1 MGAGGVV
8 SVRVDHTVVH
18 QCQPGIDLVTGKKA
32 WRPARTVGRDQPA
45 T

>member
-1 MGAGGVV
+1 MGAGGAV
-8 SVRVDHTVVH
+8 SVQVDHTVVH

-32 WRPARTVGRDQPA
+32 WRPARTVGADLPA